1 MRLKTSP
8 CSPFSPARLG
18 VTRPLRLVVQRLNS
32 VCSCLHAVTPCLPAF
47 SCKIERET
55 DSKIRGMRANITLIL
70 LFLLTACATPAPAAS
85 TATFTPSPLP
95 FFTATLPPTFT
106 PRPSLTPAPPTL
118 APTFAPINGTTN
130 AQVNVRSAPS
140 SIANALGLL
149 PVGTR
154 VQVLGR
160 DSTDQWLM
168 VIYPPNSST
177 TGWVA
182 ANFIKLEEREIAS
195 LPVMQAAVPD
205 SPATAPPD
213 PSPTANPYFAT
224 IKTTINV
231 RTGPASTFPSL
242 GLIEAGKVVILNGR
256 NQTNTWYRIYYPVGS
271 QETGWVAAAYVDAPN
286 LQGLPYYDNEGNL
299 VYAPDQGNAPGQP
312 TLTPTTFSP
321 AAGDGDSEQNP
332 AVRMEFSPAGAELF
346 SYSSDLSSP
355 TGDDTDWVAFVPYVP
370 TSEAGYVYLR
380 LDCQG
385 NGGIT
390 ATVRKEGRPLPD
402 APQLLCGQYRLA
414 LKVLGGQEYLL
425 VLRADGSGGPL
436 RYVSYTLTISL
447 KP

>member
-1 MRLKTSP
+1 MTCIVQTKSRH
-8 CSPFSPARLG
+8 CRMAR
-18 VTRPLRLVVQRLNS
+18 RAFPL
-32 VCSCLHAVTPCLPAF
+32 AT
-47 SCKIERET
+47 
-55 DSKIRGMRANITLIL
+55 IL
-70 LFLLTACATPAPAAS
+70 LFLLTSCAPAA
-85 TATFTPSPLP
+85 TAPAATPTDTPTPLP
-95 FFTATLPPTFT
+95 FYTATLPPTFT
-106 PRPSLTPAPPTL
+106 PRPSLTPAPPTI
-118 APTFAPINGTTN
+118 APTFAPLSGATT

-140 SIANALGLL
+140 SVANALGLL
-149 PVGTR
+149 PAATR

-182 ANFIKLEEREIAS
+182 ASFITLEGREIAS
-195 LPVMQAAVPD
+195 LPVLQAATPD
-205 SPATAPPD
+205 LPLPTQPEA
-213 PSPTANPYFAT
+213 SPTANPYFAT
-224 IKTTINV
+224 IRTTINV
-231 RTGPASTFPSL
+231 RAGPASTFASL

-256 NQTNTWYRIYYPVGS
+256 NQTNTWYRIYYPVGT
-271 QETGWVAAAYVDAPN
+271 QEIGWVAAAYVDAPN
-286 LQGLPYYDNEGNL
+286 LQGLPYYDNQGNL
-299 VYAPDQGNAPGQP
+299 VYAPEEGNAPGQA
-312 TLTPTTFSP
+312 TLTPTAFSP

-332 AVRMEFSPAGAELF
+332 AVRLEFSPSGAESF

-355 TGDDTDWVAFVPYVP
+355 TGDDADWVAFVPYIP
-370 TSEAGYVYLR
+370 TSEAGYVYAR
-380 LDCQG
+380 LDCKG

-390 ATVRKEGRPLPD
+390 ASLRKQGRPVPD
-402 APQLLCGQYRLA
+402 SPQLLCGQYGLA